1 MVAEQQQTCR
11 VTAPARIG
19 WFPIRETLRGYR
31 RGWLMRDTV
40 AGLSITALVVPA
52 GMAYAQASGL
62 PPITGLYATILPL
75 VVYGLVGPSRVLVL
89 GPDSALVPLIASTVI
104 PLAGGSSQRAVGL
117 ASALALMTGGICI
130 AGSVIRLGFV
140 AELLSKPVRQG
151 YIHGI
156 ALTVIL
162 AQIPVLLGHS
172 VTASGF
178 LPEVAAT
185 VASVRQEGI
194 VVPATVIGG
203 VSLALILLLRWK
215 TPRLPG
221 VLLAV
226 VISSAAVGVFGLSGQ
241 LTVVGVLPAG
251 IPTPTI
257 PGVTLAD
264 TFKLVPAALAIAL
277 VAYADTS
284 VLSRS
289 LASASRQNVSANR
302 ELFALGA
309 ANAFSGLFRGFPISG
324 SASRTP
330 VAISTGAMT
339 QITGIASAIA
349 IAVLLV
355 AGSQAF
361 AWLPRS
367 TLAAVVIAAA
377 LGLIDLSALA
387 HLYRVAR
394 SEFPLLLVCFAGV
407 IVLGVLPGIGL
418 AIAISLLDFV
428 RHSWRPH
435 FAVLGR
441 VSDLKGYHDV
451 TRHPEGRQVPGLVIV
466 RWDAPLFFAN
476 ADFFGD
482 RVRELVRTADPRAR
496 WVVIAAEPI
505 TDVDSTAADALRALL
520 DDLQVDGVRL
530 TFAEM
535 KGPVKDLMKRYGLFD
550 RVGQSRFYPTVG
562 VAVKDYVRETGV
574 AWKDWE
580 DKG

>member
-1 MVAEQQQTCR
+1 MS
-11 VTAPARIG
+11 APARMG

-31 RGWLMRDTV
+31 RRWILRDII

-75 VVYGLVGPSRVLVL
+75 FVYGLVGPSRVLVL

-117 ASALALMTGGICI
+117 ASALALLTGGICI

-162 AQIPVLLGHS
+162 AQIPVLLGHQ

-194 VVPATVIGG
+194 VIPAAVVGAG
-203 VSLALILLLRWK
+203 SLALILLLRWK

-226 VISSAAVGVFGLSGQ
+226 VISSVAVAAFSLSGQ
-241 LTVVGVLPAG
+241 LAVVGELPAG
-251 IPTPTI
+251 LPIASI
-257 PGVTLAD
+257 PGVTLSDAL
-264 TFKLVPAALAIAL
+264 TLVPAALAIAL

-289 LASASRQNVSANR
+289 LAAASRQAVSANR

-309 ANAFSGLFRGFPISG
+309 ANAASGLFRGFPISG

-330 VAISTGAMT
+330 VALSTGAMT
-339 QITGIASAIA
+339 QMTGVASAIA
-349 IAVLLV
+349 ITVLLLV
-355 AGSQAF
+355 GSQAF
-361 AWLPRS
+361 VWLPRS

-377 LGLIDLSALA
+377 IGLIDLPALA

-407 IVLGVLPGIGL
+407 ILLGVLPGIAL
-418 AIAISLLDFV
+418 AIGVSLLDFV

-441 VSDLKGYHDV
+441 VSGLKGYHDV
-451 TRHPEGRQVPGLVIV
+451 KRHPEGRQVPGLVVV

-476 ADFFGD
+476 ADLFGD
-482 RVRELVRTADPRAR
+482 RIRELVRAAEPPAR

-505 TDVDSTAADALRALL
+505 TDVDSTAADALAALL
-520 DDLQVDGVRL
+520 DELRAGGVQL

-550 RVGQSRFYPTVG
+550 RVGQERFYPTVG
-562 VAVKDYVRETGV
+562 VAVKEYVRDAGID
-574 AWKDWE
+574 WKDWE